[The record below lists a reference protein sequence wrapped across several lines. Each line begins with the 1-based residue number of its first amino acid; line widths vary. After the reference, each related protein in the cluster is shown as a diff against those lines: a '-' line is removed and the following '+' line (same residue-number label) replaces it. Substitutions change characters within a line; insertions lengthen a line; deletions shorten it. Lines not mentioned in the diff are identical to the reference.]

1 MKKISLLLLL
11 LLLFFSSYSFGQN
24 DTTTYYLIRH
34 AEKTRSEELNKN
46 PHLNEVGKQRA
57 IAWSRVFKDVKFDI
71 IYSTNYNRT
80 IETARPTLQNNGLD
94 IQLYNPSNLYTTAF
108 KKATKNKTVLI
119 VGHSNTTPAFA
130 NKIIEKQQYDGID
143 DRNNGNLYIISITN
157 KQVSSQLL
165 HIN

>member
-1 MKKISLLLLL
+1 MKKISLLLL
-11 LLLFFSSYSFGQN
+11 FFSIYSFGQN

-34 AEKTRSEELNKN
+34 AEKSRSEVGLKN
-46 PHLNEVGKQRA
+46 PHLNKKGEERA
-57 IAWSRVFKDVKFDI
+57 ITWSHVFNDVKFDL
-71 IYSTNYNRT
+71 IYSTNYHRT
-80 IETARPTLQNNGLD
+80 LETANPTLQNNGLD

-108 KKATKNKTVLI
+108 KKNTKNKTVLI

-130 NKIIEKQQYDGID
+130 NKIIGKQQYDGID
-143 DRNNGNLYIISITN
+143 DRNNGNLYIISIKN